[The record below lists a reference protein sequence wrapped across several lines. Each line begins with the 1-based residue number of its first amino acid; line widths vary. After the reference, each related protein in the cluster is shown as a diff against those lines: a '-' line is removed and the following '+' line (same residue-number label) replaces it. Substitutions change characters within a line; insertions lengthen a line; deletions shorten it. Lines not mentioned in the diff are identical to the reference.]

1 MRATQI
7 AGGIAIVLLLSAA
20 AVPATATATQPA
32 DQVDECT
39 NAEEG
44 PGEQGPPGFVAS
56 LVPGFVSD
64 LIGSLPV
71 PNFVKSLF
79 GAATC

>member
-7 AGGIAIVLLLSAA
+7 VGAIAAVLLLSTA
-20 AVPATATATQPA
+20 AVPAAATAAQPA

-39 NAEEG
+39 NAEKG
-44 PGEQGPPGFVAS
+44 PGERGPPGFVAS
-56 LVPGFVSD
+56 VVPDFVAD

-79 GAATC
+79 GATTC

>member
-1 MRATQI
+1 MRASQI
-7 AGGIAIVLLLSAA
+7 VGAVAAVLLLSAA
-20 AVPATATATQPA
+20 AVPATAAATQPA

-39 NAEEG
+39 NAEKG

-56 LVPGFVSD
+56 VVPDVVSD

-79 GAATC
+79 GATTC